1 MTLRSLYRLVVLFLF
16 TGACSHSVAPAA
28 TAETPTARRA
38 HQPEKWLRQ
47 GQDALRRGDTVRAEQ
62 YLALAFN
69 KGDSPGKVLPGLLQ
83 ACIEGSRLRAAL
95 GYAETYARA
104 HPERYSLRYLVATIL
119 VSLGQSHDAVVE
131 LEALVQD
138 NPRHPMAHYLLGVL
152 WSENDAATAEGHFQ
166 SYLRLKSQG
175 ARAAEVRGHL
185 RRLSRRRTPASL
197 TRGARA
203 PVSSGSS
210 SASILE
216 VPVRSSSPRHRA
228 VRSLV
233 PAPSESI
240 DAIVW
245 EKTAP

>member
-119 VSLGQSHDAVVE
+119 VSLEQRDDAAIE
-131 LEALVQD
+131 LEGLVQD
-138 NPRHPMAHYLLGVL
+138 NPSHPMAHYLLGVL
-152 WSENDAATAEGHFQ
+152 RSEGDHAAARGHFQ
-166 SYLRLKSQG
+166 SYLRLAPRG
-175 ARAAEVRGHL
+175 VRAAEVRGRL
-185 RRLSRRRTPASL
+185 RRLSRRGMSATRRETTP
-197 TRGARA
+197 
-203 PVSSGSS
+203 
-210 SASILE
+210 
-216 VPVRSSSPRHRA
+216 
-228 VRSLV
+228 
-233 PAPSESI
+233 
-240 DAIVW
+240 
-245 EKTAP
+245 